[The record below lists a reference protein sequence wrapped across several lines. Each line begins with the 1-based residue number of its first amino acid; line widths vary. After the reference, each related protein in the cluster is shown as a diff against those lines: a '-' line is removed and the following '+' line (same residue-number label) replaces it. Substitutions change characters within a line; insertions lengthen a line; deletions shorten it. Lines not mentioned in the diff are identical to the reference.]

1 LRRLKQKTKTKKQGR
16 KNIMVDAAQIKD
28 HTEVVGSDGAH
39 VGTVDHMEGG
49 NRIKLTRR
57 DPNAGGEH
65 HYIPLEWVDSVE
77 GDRVRL
83 NKTGEEAKAQW
94 QGDSGQSS
102 TGTASM

>member
-1 LRRLKQKTKTKKQGR
+1 
-16 KNIMVDAAQIKD
+16 MVNAAQIKE

-39 VGTVDHMEGG
+39 VGTIDHIEGS

-65 HYIPLEWVDSVE
+65 HYIPPEWVESVE

-83 NKTGEEAKAQW
+83 YKTGDEAQSQW
-94 QGDSGQSS
+94 QSDSGQSS
-102 TGTASM
+102 DAASM

>member
-1 LRRLKQKTKTKKQGR
+1 
-16 KNIMVDAAQIKD
+16 MVDATQIKE
-28 HTEVVGSDGAH
+28 HAEVVGSDGAH

-83 NKTGEEAKAQW
+83 NKTGEEAEAQW
-94 QGDSGQSS
+94 QTDSGQSS
-102 TGTASM
+102 GTASM